1 MAVPSAGEGGLRPRH
16 AELHMCSLPPFSIGC
31 ESPTYADE
39 SLSDASKETVMT
51 VGTAPPSVFDAD
63 LPTLS
68 YSVDETPAAVYP
80 RFRAA
85 QQQAPVAIGPLGPE
99 VLSYQLV
106 RAVLRDDRFQIP
118 PGIVLQAQGVTS
130 GPLWDKVINS
140 LLCVEG
146 ETHRRLRGLCSR
158 AFTPRTVARLHDAM
172 VDVMNDLVDK
182 VADNG
187 RCDVVADLARPYPVP
202 IICALLGAPREDWQR
217 FSSWAD
223 DIFRAFTLSADIHAL
238 QPAVMRAWG
247 ELDDYV
253 DDMVAHRRRSLTDDL
268 LSDLIRAEDDGD
280 RLDAAELRM
289 LAGGLLLAGTDTTRN
304 QVAASVQVLCEH
316 PDQWELLRD
325 NPELAM
331 HAVEETMRHSPIAG
345 GTLRLVVDDVEL
357 DGYLFPAGTMVLMN
371 TFAANRDPTVYDNPD
386 RVDITR
392 EGAPAILTFGGG
404 VHYCLG
410 ANLARREI
418 AEALN
423 VLTGRLRNPRIA
435 GPVPWKPIVS
445 LSGPKS
451 LPIEFD

>member
-16 AELHMCSLPPFSIGC
+16 AELHMCSLAAFSSGC
-31 ESPTYADE
+31 ENPLYADE
-39 SLSDASKETVMT
+39 GLSDASKETVMT

-99 VLSYQLV
+99 VLSYNLV
-106 RAVLRDDRFQIP
+106 RSVLRDDRFQIP

-182 VADNG
+182 VADIG
-187 RCDVVADLARPYPVP
+187 RCDVVADIARPYPVP

-223 DIFRAFTLSADIHAL
+223 DIFRAFTLSADIQAL

-371 TFAANRDPTVYDNPD
+371 TFAANRDPTVYDDPD

>member
-16 AELHMCSLPPFSIGC
+16 AELHACSLPAFSSGC
-31 ESPTYADE
+31 ENPLYADE

-51 VGTAPPSVFDAD
+51 IGTAPPSVFDAD

-80 RFRAA
+80 RFQEA
-85 QQQAPVAIGPLGPE
+85 QRQAPVAIGPLGPE
-99 VLSYQLV
+99 VLSYNLV
-106 RAVLRDDRFQIP
+106 RSVLRDDRFQIP

-130 GPLWDKVINS
+130 GPLWDKVITS
-140 LLCVEG
+140 LLCLEG
-146 ETHRRLRGLCSR
+146 DAHHRLRSLCAK

-182 VADNG
+182 VADSG
-187 RCDVVADLARPYPVP
+187 RCDVVADIARPYPVP

-223 DIFRAFTLSADIHAL
+223 DIFRAFTLSADIQAL

-371 TFAANRDPTVYDNPD
+371 TFAANRDPSVYDDPD

-423 VLTGRLRNPRIA
+423 VLTARLRNPRIA